1 MRRDTMGSSS
11 TNFNNRIAKG
21 EVMANKQEL
30 MIQMQLDIE
39 YHLREIE
46 MIITSYGLPPMT
58 ITLIARDPGND
69 NMNFLLTRETKLGL
83 VRATELALIQQDK

>member
-1 MRRDTMGSSS
+1 
-11 TNFNNRIAKG
+11 
-21 EVMANKQEL
+21 MANKQEL